1 MPNTVDTTLVTE
13 KLNGPTGLAVDAS
26 GDTAYVCTSGSLTKV
41 TLATGATATAAT
53 GLGDPHTVA
62 LDGQGHAYTPDI
74 GGRTR
79 KVDLSTGKS
88 ETFGPQ
94 EVCNAFG
101 IAMSPA
107 KDSVYVLHSSDGP
120 LFQLDTTGK
129 LVKKF
134 DLPSGRYHSV
144 AVDHTNAYVVCD
156 WQEILRVNLGT
167 GGHTP
172 LADGFGSLY
181 DLALDGHD
189 SLYAPDYDNGILWK
203 VNLANG
209 QKEQVTTGFQGCHGM
224 GSDGKNAYVTRHS
237 QGKLL
242 RVSNLLSPVRP
253 PTITAPKE
261 NEQVHADQV
270 IKGTVPDADKVTLTD
285 GATDLG
291 AAELKGTDWML
302 SPKTAWAFGKHEVS
316 AVAHKAT
323 EQSLPTA
330 VHFTVADHNLKT
342 EQKLNGH
349 WQQNGKYIY
358 SYDLTIHAEK
368 DRVYEWTVSFDARR
382 GAVLDPAWIKEFWAK
397 VDKDGSDGRVVL
409 SNIDEKHTIDPNT
422 PLTIRVR
429 MLCPTEDAIY
439 NQLDNLVTHQT
450 K

>member
-1 MPNTVDTTLVTE
+1 MTD
-13 KLNGPTGLAVDAS
+13 KLSRPTGLAVDAS
-26 GDTAYVCTSGSLTKV
+26 AGIAYVCTSGSLTKV
-41 TLATGATATAAT
+41 TLTNGATATVAT
-53 GLGDPHTVA
+53 GLGDPHTVV

-74 GGRTR
+74 GGRTG

-88 ETFGPQ
+88 ETFGP
-94 EVCNAFG
+94 EEASYAFG
-101 IAMSPA
+101 IAMAPA
-107 KDSVYVLHSSDGP
+107 KDSVYVLHRSSGP

-134 DLPSGRYHSV
+134 DLPSGDYHSV
-144 AVDHTNAYVVCD
+144 AIDHANAYVVRD
-156 WQEILRVNLGT
+156 FQAILRVDLGT
-167 GGHTP
+167 GKNTS
-172 LADGFGSLY
+172 LADGFSTLY
-181 DLALDGHD
+181 DLALDGHE
-189 SLYAPDYDNGILWK
+189 SLYVPDYDTGILWR
-203 VNLANG
+203 VNLTSG
-209 QKEQVTTGFQGCHGM
+209 EKEQVTTGFQGCHGM
-224 GSDGKNAYVTRHS
+224 GSDGKNAYVTRQS

-242 RVSNLLSPVRP
+242 RVSNVLSPVRP
-253 PTITAPKE
+253 PTITTPKE
-261 NEQVHADQV
+261 NDQVPADQV

-291 AAELKGTDWML
+291 AAELKGTDWTL
-302 SPKTAWAFGKHEVS
+302 KPKSTWAFGKHEVS

-342 EQKLNGH
+342 DQKLNNH

-382 GAVLDPAWIKEFWAK
+382 GAVLDPAWVKEFWAK

-409 SNIDEKHTIDPNT
+409 SNVDEKHTIDPDT

-429 MLCPTEDAIY
+429 MLCPSEDAIY